1 MRLGTGVLR
10 IRFNLFILESFQ
22 IYFTVLGTEKIS
34 VYQNMYICEMLD
46 IITCFNKRMVRMLQ
60 RATNFTLFYP
70 DIYNI
75 TVPDF
80 VFVCIYFGGIFKILM
95 PKIISIQGRSKL
107 VIGMQLIIMAELV
120 DKVIKLKYILI
131 SRGTIQG

>member
-46 IITCFNKRMVRMLQ
+46 IITCFNKRMVRMFQ

-131 SRGTIQG
+131 SRGTIK

>member
-46 IITCFNKRMVRMLQ
+46 ISTCFNKRMVKMLQ
-60 RATNFTLFYP
+60 RATNFILFYLYTNP
-70 DIYNI
+70 FIN
-75 TVPDF
+75 
-80 VFVCIYFGGIFKILM
+80 CI
-95 PKIISIQGRSKL
+95 
-107 VIGMQLIIMAELV
+107 
-120 DKVIKLKYILI
+120 
-131 SRGTIQG
+131 